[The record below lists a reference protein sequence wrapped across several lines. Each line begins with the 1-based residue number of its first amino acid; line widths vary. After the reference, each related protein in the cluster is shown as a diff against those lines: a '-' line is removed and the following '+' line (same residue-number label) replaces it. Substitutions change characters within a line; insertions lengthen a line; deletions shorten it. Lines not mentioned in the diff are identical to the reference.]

1 MSQAGSSAPSTGSRQ
16 NGESHGASPFVEIAR
31 ADWAALAATTPL
43 PLRETEVVQLR
54 GLGDPLDMREV
65 QEVYLPL
72 SRLLMLYATG
82 KRHLHASTSAFLGE
96 RARSTPFVIGVA
108 GSVAVGK
115 STIAR
120 LLRELLARWED
131 TPRVELLRGG
141 TALLEL
147 APFLFPLAWS
157 AEPLAAALTLVARA
171 EALILDLR
179 GNGGGDPDT
188 VAFVCSYLLDERT
201 HLNTLHARVGDRY
214 DQSWTLPH
222 VPGARFGGT
231 KPVHVLTGP
240 RTFSAA
246 EELAYDLQQLGR
258 ATVVGEPTRG
268 GAHPR
273 EGWTVH
279 PNLEA
284 TIPVARA
291 INPVSG
297 TNWEGTG
304 VLPDVPCPAPD
315 ALDRALALI
324 DG

>member
-1 MSQAGSSAPSTGSRQ
+1 MTTTTLTTSSSSAP
-16 NGESHGASPFVEIAR
+16 
-31 ADWAALAATTPL
+31 AAAPTPV
-43 PLRETEVVQLR
+43 PVTDVPAVVDET
-54 GLGDPLDMREV
+54 
-65 QEVYLPL
+65 
-72 SRLLMLYATG
+72 
-82 KRHLHASTSAFLGE
+82 
-96 RARSTPFVIGVA
+96 
-108 GSVAVGK
+108 
-115 STIAR
+115 AR
-120 LLRELLARWED
+120 LLTEHYVFPEAAEQLAVLLRRRLAEGAYDVGSAEELGDLVTADLQSVNGDPHLRLKYHPEQVPQGQGEAAAAAMRREFEASLGGV
-131 TPRVELLRGG
+131 PRVELLAGG

-147 APFLFPLAWS
+147 GPFLFPLPWS

-201 HLNTLHARVGDRY
+201 HLNTMYARVGDRH

-258 ATVVGEPTRG
+258 ATVVGETTRG

-291 INPVSG
+291 VNPVSG
-297 TNWEGTG
+297 TNWEGIG
-304 VLPDVPCPAPD
+304 VLPDIPCPASD
-315 ALDRALALI
+315 ALDRALAL
-324 DG
+324 GAGA